1 MPSAILFDLD
11 GTLTDAKPG
20 IVRSI
25 QYALSEM
32 GYAVPDPEALRW
44 CVGPPLHRSFARLL
58 KRYEPVEGHH
68 CFEDSL
74 IQQALTLYRQRY
86 STLGMFESTLYP
98 QIPEILKA
106 FRVAGYRTFVATS
119 KPQVYANQI
128 ISYFSISS
136 LFDRVYGSEFDGT
149 RSEKGDLIRYIL
161 QTENLSATT
170 TVMIGDREHDIIGA
184 KLNQVATIGV
194 TYGYGSL
201 QELQAQGADWIVTTP
216 TEIPQLFGL
225 NLG

>member
-1 MPSAILFDLD
+1 MPGAILFDLD

-32 GYAVPDPEALRW
+32 GYAVPDPEALGW

-58 KRYEPVEGHH
+58 NRDEPVEGHH
-68 CFEDSL
+68 CVEDSL

-86 STLGMFESTLYP
+86 ATLGMFESTLYP
-98 QIPEILKA
+98 QVPDTLKA
-106 FRVAGYRTFVATS
+106 LRVAGYRTFVATS

-184 KLNQVATIGV
+184 KLNQVAAIGV

-201 QELQAQGADWIVTTP
+201 QELQAQGANWIVASP
-216 TEIPQLFGL
+216 TELLQLFGL
-225 NLG
+225 NLV